1 MAPDFVI
8 FGAAGDLTSRYLM
21 PALARLDESG
31 QLPEGVTI
39 RGVSREDWDTERF
52 RRHIAESLEAHGS
65 GLRPQ
70 VVDSLLSRLDYRQAD
85 VTNRDQMAS
94 AIGRSE
100 GPVIAY
106 LALPPRLFEPTIET
120 LAGMELPEAS
130 RVVVEKPFGSDV
142 ESARRLNR
150 LLHASFPEQSVF
162 RVDHFLMKQT
172 IQNVLGLRFANRI
185 FEMLWNRDNIDRV
198 EITWDE
204 TVALEGRASYYD
216 RSGALRDMIQN
227 HLVQLLTFVGMEPPL
242 TMSERDL
249 RDRKVEVLRAV
260 RSFSPDEVAR
270 HTVRAR
276 YTEGTVKGEAVPNY
290 VDEPGVDPDRKIETF
305 AEVTFFIDNWR
316 WAGVP
321 FVLRSGKAMA
331 GDRHEIVVHFR
342 PVPHLAFQQD
352 CPEPNRLRLQL
363 NPDRMSLGVNINGP
377 GDPLDLERVELA
389 TDCCQQE
396 MPAYSRLLLDVIE
409 GDPVLAIR
417 GDEAEESWRIVE
429 PILHAWAEGRVPL
442 RDYPAG
448 SDGPDHS

>member
-39 RGVSREDWDTERF
+39 RGVSREDWDTDRF
-52 RRHIAESLEAHGS
+52 RRHIADRLEARG
-65 GLRPQ
+65 GNLPPE
-70 VVDSLLSRLDYRQAD
+70 VLKDLLDRLDYHQAD
-85 VTNRDQMAS
+85 VTDREQVAR
-94 AIGRSE
+94 AIGASR

-106 LALPPRLFEPTIET
+106 LALPPQLFEPTIET
-120 LAGMELPEAS
+120 LAGLELPEGS

-185 FEMLWNRDNIDRV
+185 FEMLWDRDNIDRV
-198 EITWDE
+198 EISWDE

-227 HLVQLLTFVGMEPPL
+227 HLLQLLTFVGMEPPL

-260 RSFSPDEVAR
+260 RSFTPEEVSD

-276 YTEGTVKGEAVPNY
+276 YTEGKVGGAPVPNY

-305 AEVTFFIDNWR
+305 AQVTLFIDNWR

-377 GDPLDLERVELA
+377 GDPLDLERVELS
-389 TDCCQQE
+389 TECCQQE
-396 MPAYSRLLLDVIE
+396 MPAYARLLLDVIE

-448 SDGPDHS
+448 SDGPDLS